1 MSAKH
6 PIIAVTGSSGA
17 GTSTST
23 NAFRSMFHQL
33 GYTAAVVEGDS
44 FHRYTRPEM
53 DVAIRKARE
62 QGRHISYFGPE
73 ANDFG
78 LLESF
83 FQGANFNFKSYLQKI
98 SGFKNLE
105 TII

>member
-33 GYTAAVVEGDS
+33 GYQAAVVEGDS
-44 FHRYTRPEM
+44 FHRYC
-53 DVAIRKARE
+53 RE
-62 QGRHISYFGPE
+62 AWRQRE
-73 ANDFG
+73 DD
-78 LLESF
+78 
-83 FQGANFNFKSYLQKI
+83 GALDRTL
-98 SGFKNLE
+98 GHPL
-105 TII
+105 